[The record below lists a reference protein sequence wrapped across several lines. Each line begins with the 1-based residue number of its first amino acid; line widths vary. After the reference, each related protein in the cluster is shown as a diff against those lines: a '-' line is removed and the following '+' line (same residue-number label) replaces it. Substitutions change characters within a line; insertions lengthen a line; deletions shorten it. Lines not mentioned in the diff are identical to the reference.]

1 MVRLTHLL
9 RVAIEEIVAVLPGQH
24 QQLDVTV
31 RAGPHMERLDDAEKE
46 GKLAQN
52 RRHVGHLQTAKRGV
66 QRRAFFERCA
76 GPVRENGNVL
86 CIDLRTSET
95 VHAPR
100 PRIMLAIADAL
111 CSGKVRDGHA
121 AQANFERGVLHR
133 GERRA

>member
-9 RVAIEEIVAVLPGQH
+9 RVAIKELVAVLPGQH

-31 RAGPHMERLDDAEKE
+31 RAGPHVERLDDAEKE
-46 GKLAQN
+46 GELAQN
-52 RRHVGHLQTAKRGV
+52 RRHVGHLPTAKRGV
-66 QRRAFFERCA
+66 QRRALFERCA
-76 GPVRENGNVL
+76 GPVRENVL

-100 PRIMLAIADAL
+100 PRIKLALADAL